1 MLSTRLSAQRLA
13 LLLVVCLFSLSG
25 FAAEVNLLIFGDW
38 GSGGSPEQ
46 TAVAKQ
52 AAAYARTNNI
62 KFDAALL
69 LGDNFYKKMDG
80 GVKDPR
86 WQTEFEKMF
95 DPEILAMPFYA
106 ALGNHDYEDQKS
118 QTQLEY
124 SRLHPDGRWKMPA
137 KWYRVNLPEKDP
149 IVTVLVLDSNYAK
162 LSDEEWKTETAWFE
176 QQLQRKD
183 NAAWTIATAHH
194 PLFTSGQH
202 GDTKKI
208 IADWGPLLKKHGL
221 DFFMCGHDHDLQHI
235 EMPGWSTTFLLAGG
249 GGAKIR
255 PMKRNDRGPFTRSLN
270 GFLHLKI
277 TTETA
282 TGTFVTKD
290 GEIPHQFTRS
300 ATGKIEVLSTTGRDK
315 PKVDKEGEK

>member
-1 MLSTRLSAQRLA
+1 MLSIRLYAQRLA
-13 LLLVVCLFSLSG
+13 LFVGVYLLCLSG
-25 FAAEVNLLIFGDW
+25 FGAEVNLLIFGDW
-38 GSGGSPEQ
+38 GNGGGPEQ

-52 AAAYARTNNI
+52 AAEYAKKNNI

-95 DPEILAMPFYA
+95 DPEVLAMPFYA
-106 ALGNHDYEDQKS
+106 ALGNHDYEGEKS
-118 QTQLEY
+118 QMQLEY

-162 LSDEEWKTETAWFE
+162 LSDDEWKTETAWFE
-176 QQLQRKD
+176 KQLQSKD
-183 NAAWTIATAHH
+183 NAGWTIATAHH
-194 PLFTSGQH
+194 PLFTAGQH

-208 IADWGPLLKKHGL
+208 IADWGPILKKGEL

-255 PMKRNDRGPFTRSLN
+255 PMKRNDRGPFTRSLY
-270 GFLHLKI
+270 GFLHLKV
-277 TTETA
+277 TAETA

-300 ATGKIEVLSTTGRDK
+300 STGKIEVLSTTGRDK
-315 PKVDKEGEK
+315 PGADKGEK